1 MIHSAK
7 NIIYLLVGLLTCMAC
22 SDESLING
30 GEEAVEGVPVTA
42 TFSFNTSDPTK
53 VETKATDINESN
65 TVKSLAIYIFK
76 KKKDGTF
83 VRDAEPK
90 ICTSAEIESKSIS
103 IATTSGSRYV
113 YAIANYKSSLY
124 AISEEQLRSV
134 TTIDDLKNMSVT
146 LPDNTNG
153 SSISVLDGVFLMSGC
168 VAAKGDNVDFD
179 TPCTISTDGAVSGK
193 IYLQHVMSS
202 IQFKVK
208 SVSENATFVA
218 DSWQVKNVPQSSY
231 VFKRS
236 SNSYV
241 ENEKWVFRDS
251 KESSVFEKQ
260 VKASLADQTYNFSF
274 LMMENRKTASSPISS
289 FDMREKMTTKA
300 ENFINA
306 PENSTYV
313 ILKGTYTGYTDET
326 INGDGKQDK
335 NVTAYTTYYIHLG
348 DWNSKTSGGEA
359 DYADFNIFRSIRYI
373 YTVKVAAVDKLI
385 VEVETDNQEKEAW
398 GSDGEMYVTSSNIE
412 FFDAHYGTT
421 VISFHKQMI
430 ADLIKQYTDDV
441 GQECDEALFVNKFPI
456 IGTSP
461 RGNFQPSSELKDLDW
476 VTFKRNPAGEK
487 GFVKYKEGD
496 YDEPLNV
503 NGFKADLFNACKRNE
518 GFGADDSIRYTCF
531 IDEYFYGD
539 KNGNYPGNTVPL
551 KLQDFINQQPRTINI
566 LTYYKANTEPTS
578 NSFINMSTYAFVQR
592 SIYTIYDLDRVENN
606 NVNGWGTESI
616 QETENLK
623 SKQIET
629 VENMDNWKNDF
640 NQGRENMKK
649 WIAKIKN
656 GENKNT
662 WNPSDWKWDELI
674 DYTTNQLAADYNY
687 AQYACLAKNR
697 DLNGNGQIDDNEIRW
712 YLPAIN
718 QYTALVIGNDVLP
731 EDVRLYRQTD
741 KDILSGYSYV
751 GSTVNANPT
760 IKTDRGED
768 FKALDYYVLLAAEG
782 LSISYKKDN
791 RNSYRCVRNLRNV
804 TSKINDIA
812 IADNGY
818 YDSDG
823 IGKSFTFKNLN
834 PRAKRDNIYGAL
846 TFGHNSLDEE
856 NRLPNAFEVREKMEY
871 KDITASQANMENPCK
886 DADQGWRLPNQKEL
900 AIIVFH
906 RAGDSGQAFDSY
918 FSCTKNA
925 FATDSYCGYNGDS
938 NGIQSMTLWKG
949 GYTFTNPFFEGY
961 IDKSN
966 FRCVRDKTI
975 K

>member
-7 NIIYLLVGLLTCMAC
+7 NIIYLLFGLLICMAC

-42 TFSFNTSDPTK
+42 TFSFKTSTPSK
-53 VETKATDINESN
+53 VETKATDIETSN

-76 KKKDGTF
+76 KQKDGTF

-90 ICTSAEIESKSIS
+90 ICSSEEIESKSIS
-103 IATTSGSRYV
+103 ITTTSGSRYV

-124 AISEEQLRSV
+124 TISDDQLNGV
-134 TTIDDLKNMSVT
+134 MTVDDLKTLSVT
-146 LPDNTNG
+146 LPDDGNG

-168 VAAKGDNVDFD
+168 VAANGNNIDFD
-179 TPCTISTDGAVSGK
+179 TPCTISTEGKVSGN

-202 IQFKVK
+202 VQFKVK
-208 SVSENATFVA
+208 SVGDNSTFVA

-231 VFKRS
+231 VFELPSKF
-236 SNSYV
+236 YV
-241 ENEKWVFRDS
+241 ENDNWTFRDS

-260 VKASLADQTYNFSF
+260 VNASFTDQTYNFSF
-274 LMMENRKTASSPISS
+274 LMMENRKTASNPISS
-289 FDMREKMTTKA
+289 YDQREKMDGKVEGFT
-300 ENFINA
+300 NA
-306 PENSTYV
+306 PKNSTYV
-313 ILKGTYTGYTDET
+313 VLKGTYIGNTNES
-326 INGDGKQDK
+326 INGDDKQDK
-335 NVTAYTTYYIHLG
+335 KVTAYTTYYIHLG
-348 DWNSKTSGGEA
+348 DWNSKTSGGDA

-398 GSDGEMYVTSSNIE
+398 GSDGKMYVTSNNIE

-421 VISFHKQMI
+421 VISFHKKMI
-430 ADLIKQYTDDV
+430 AELIEQY
-441 GQECDEALFVNKFPI
+441 EDEAKRVCDVNLFVNKFPI

-461 RGNFQPSSELKDLDW
+461 RGKFQPSSDLQDLDW
-476 VTFKRNPAGEK
+476 VTFKRNPAGVK
-487 GFVKYKEGD
+487 DFVKYKN
-496 YDEPLNV
+496 DESDQPLNV
-503 NGFKADLFNACKRNE
+503 IGFKADLFNAYKDDV
-518 GFGADDSIRYTCF
+518 GFDADDSIRYTCF
-531 IDEYFYGD
+531 IDEYFYGGP
-539 KNGNYPGNTVPL
+539 NGNYPGNPASV

-566 LTYYKANTEPTS
+566 LTYYKSNTESSS

-629 VENMDNWKNDF
+629 VVDVDSWKNDF
-640 NQGRENMKK
+640 NQGRDNMKK

-656 GENKNT
+656 GENENT
-662 WNPSDWKWDELI
+662 WNPSDWKWDKLI
-674 DYTTNQLAADYNY
+674 DYRTNQLAADYNY

-697 DLNGNGQIDDNEIRW
+697 DLNGNGEIDDNEIRW

-741 KDILSGYSYV
+741 KDIASNHSYV

-760 IKTDRGED
+760 DPNNN
-768 FKALDYYVLLAAEG
+768 LDYYVLLANEG
-782 LSISYKKDN
+782 LSISFKKDKL
-791 RNSYRCVRNLRNV
+791 NSYRCVRNLRNV
-804 TSKINDIA
+804 TSPIKDIA
-812 IADNGY
+812 TVDGY
-818 YDSDG
+818 YDSDQ
-823 IGKSFTFKNLN
+823 IGKSFTFENLN
-834 PRAKRDNIYGAL
+834 PRAKRDNINGAL

-871 KDITASQANMENPCK
+871 KKITASQANMENPCK
-886 DADQGWRLPNQKEL
+886 DAEQGWRLPNQKEL

-906 RAGDSGQAFDSY
+906 RSGNSGQASDSY

-938 NGIQSMTLWKG
+938 GKIQSMTLWAG
-949 GYTFTNPFFEGY
+949 EHTFDNSQNPIFFSS
-961 IDKSN
+961 SN
-966 FRCVRDKTI
+966 FRCVRDKKIT